1 MTYLNNNTKRNIK
14 GSHLSEKEM
23 ILIEA
28 YKDEGYSNRQISKK
42 LGRCHQ
48 TINNAVKKAS
58 VTQKKQ
64 VYQNSKVYIYENKKY
79 FADLNYKIY
88 IENRKNCGRR
98 PKFLICDEFL
108 NWSDKKLLK
117 EKWSVSA
124 CVGYAKRNKLFN
136 DNKIPSVKS
145 MYNWIDKGLMKTKN
159 IDLVLKLKRKT
170 NKNNKKN
177 RKNKM
182 ALGESI
188 ETRPKEIE
196 TREGFGDWEI
206 DTVIGSKKKTD
217 PVLLTL
223 TERKTR
229 YELIIK
235 IDSKTNKAVEEGLS
249 FLKYKN
255 PLKEQVFKTITSD
268 NGLEFSSLT
277 KICEYV
283 KIYYCHPYS
292 SYERGTSE
300 NQHKLIRRFIKKGE
314 EIGKYT
320 DRQIERIMNWMN
332 DYPRKILGYM
342 TAEEAFIKELKLIEK
357 LP

>member
-28 YKDEGYSNRQISKK
+28 YKDEGYSNRQIAKK

-64 VYQNSKVYIYENKKY
+64 VSQNSKVYVYENKKY

-98 PKFLICDEFL
+98 PKFLRCHEFL

-117 EKWSVSA
+117 EKWSISA
-124 CVGYAKRNKLFN
+124 CVGYVKRNKLFN
-136 DNKIPSVKS
+136 DNEIPSVKN
-145 MYNWIDKGLMKTKN
+145 MYNWIDKGLMKIKN

-188 ETRPKEIE
+188 
-196 TREGFGDWEI
+196 
-206 DTVIGSKKKTD
+206 
-217 PVLLTL
+217 
-223 TERKTR
+223 
-229 YELIIK
+229 
-235 IDSKTNKAVEEGLS
+235 
-249 FLKYKN
+249 
-255 PLKEQVFKTITSD
+255 
-268 NGLEFSSLT
+268 
-277 KICEYV
+277 
-283 KIYYCHPYS
+283 
-292 SYERGTSE
+292 
-300 NQHKLIRRFIKKGE
+300 
-314 EIGKYT
+314 
-320 DRQIERIMNWMN
+320 
-332 DYPRKILGYM
+332 
-342 TAEEAFIKELKLIEK
+342 
-357 LP
+357 